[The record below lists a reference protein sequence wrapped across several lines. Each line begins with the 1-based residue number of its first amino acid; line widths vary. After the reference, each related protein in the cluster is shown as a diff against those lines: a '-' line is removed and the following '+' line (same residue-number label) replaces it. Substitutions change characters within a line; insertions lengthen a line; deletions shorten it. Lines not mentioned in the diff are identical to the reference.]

1 MKRTIE
7 LTALVIAV
15 ATLALFGTACS
26 KQEGTQEA
34 TQEAPQQAEA
44 PAAPSSASETAEKA
58 SDAASDEPE
67 WKTMKQEAKA
77 TRIDEMADDALAQLF
92 EKHPKANDLYAKA
105 YGWAAFDNL
114 KLAIGVSGG
123 GGNGVAVNKQTGE
136 RTYMKMGTGGV
147 GLGLG
152 ANKYQIVFLFQDEGT
167 FSNFITK
174 GWQADAGATAAAGG
188 SAAEVKTDFVNG
200 LAIYQMTEEGLMLN
214 ADIAGTKYWKNKKLN
229 D

>member
-1 MKRTIE
+1 MKRTIV

-15 ATLALFGTACS
+15 ATLTLFGTACS
-26 KQEGTQEA
+26 RQEA
-34 TQEAPQQAEA
+34 TQQAEA
-44 PAAPSSASETAEKA
+44 PAAPSSQPQAAEQAGETAT
-58 SDAASDEPE
+58 DEPE
-67 WKTMKQEAKA
+67 WKTMKQQAKA
-77 TRIDEMADDALAQLF
+77 TKIDDMADEALEELF
-92 EKHPKANDLYAKA
+92 TEHPRAKDLYAKA

-114 KLAIGVSGG
+114 KLAVGVSGG

-147 GLGLG
+147 GLGIG
-152 ANKYQIVFLFQDEGT
+152 ANKYQIVFLFQDETT
-167 FSNFITK
+167 FSNFVTK
-174 GWQADAGATAAAGG
+174 GWQADAGATAAAGV

-200 LAIYQMTEEGLMLN
+200 LAIYQMTEKGLMLN